1 MIGVVSD
8 THDNV
13 EAVESIV
20 EKFEDEGVDT
30 VVHCGDYIA
39 PPVLPFFDTDA
50 FELHGVLGNNDG
62 EIEGLNAGFDA
73 MDCATLHGRFADLTL
88 GSARFAVL
96 HGGSKQE
103 VDALA
108 EGEAYDYV
116 LYGHYHVKEKRD
128 VNGTTVL
135 NPGAHFPTVPDE
147 HRTVALVDTEK
158 EGTDAVRFER
168 VA

>member
-1 MIGVVSD
+1 MILGVVSD

-13 EAVESIV
+13 SAVERIV
-20 EKFEDEGVDT
+20 ETFEDEGIAT
-30 VVHCGDYIA
+30 AIHCGDYIA
-39 PPVLPFFDTDA
+39 PPALRLFDTDG

-62 EIEGLNAGFDA
+62 EVDGLNATFEA
-73 MDCATLHGRFADLTL
+73 MDAELHGRFADLTL
-88 GSARFAVL
+88 DGARFAVL
-96 HGGSKQE
+96 HGEDKDE

-108 EGEAYDYV
+108 ESDAYDYV

-128 VNGTTVL
+128 VDGTTVV

-158 EGTDAVRFER
+158 KGKEAVRFER
-168 VA
+168 V

>member
-13 EAVESIV
+13 SAVERIV
-20 EKFEDEGVDT
+20 EKFEDEGVNT
-30 VVHCGDYIA
+30 VIHCGDYIA
-39 PPVLPFFDTDA
+39 PPVLPFLDTDA

-73 MDCATLHGRFADLTL
+73 MDGTTLHGRFADLKL
-88 GSARFAVL
+88 EDARFAVL
-96 HGGSKQE
+96 HGESKDE
-103 VDALA
+103 VEALA
-108 EGEAYDYV
+108 ESGAYDYV

-128 VNGTTVL
+128 VNGTTVI

-147 HRTVALVDTEK
+147 HRTVALIDTEK
-158 EGTDAVRFER
+158 GGMDSVRFES

>member
-13 EAVESIV
+13 SAVKDIV

-39 PPVLPFFDTDA
+39 PPVLRFFDTDG

-62 EIEGLNAGFDA
+62 EVDGLNATFEA
-73 MDCATLHGRFADLTL
+73 MDAGLHGRFADLTL
-88 GSARFAVL
+88 DGARFAVL
-96 HGGSKQE
+96 HGEDKDE
-103 VDALA
+103 VEEYA
-108 EGEAYDYV
+108 ESGEYDYV
-116 LYGHYHVKEKRD
+116 LYGHYHVKEKREVD
-128 VNGTTVL
+128 GTAVV

-158 EGTDAVRFER
+158 EGTEGVRFER
-168 VA
+168 V

>member
-13 EAVESIV
+13 NAVKSIV
-20 EKFEDEGVDT
+20 ETFEDEGVDT
-30 VVHCGDYIA
+30 VIHCGDYIA
-39 PPVLPFFDTDA
+39 PPVLPFFDTEA

-62 EIEGLNAGFDA
+62 EVEGLNAAFGAIDA
-73 MDCATLHGRFADLTL
+73 QLHGRFADLTL
-88 GSARFAVL
+88 EDARFAVL
-96 HGGSKQE
+96 HGESKKE

-108 EGEAYDYV
+108 ESDAYDYV

-128 VNGTTVL
+128 ADGTTVL

-158 EGTDAVRFER
+158 EGTEAVRFER
-168 VA
+168 V

>member
-13 EAVESIV
+13 SAVESIV
-20 EKFEDEGVDT
+20 EKFEDEGVGT

-39 PPVLPFFDTDA
+39 PPVLPFFDTDS

-62 EIEGLNAGFDA
+62 EVDGLNAAFDA
-73 MDCATLHGRFADLTL
+73 MDAELHGRFADLTL
-88 GSARFAVL
+88 DGARFAVL
-96 HGGSKQE
+96 HGEDQDEVQE
-103 VDALA
+103 YA
-108 EGEAYDYV
+108 ESGEYDYV

-128 VNGTTVL
+128 VDGTTVV

-147 HRTVALVDTEK
+147 NRTVALVDTEK
-158 EGTDAVRFER
+158 EGEEAVRFER
-168 VA
+168 V